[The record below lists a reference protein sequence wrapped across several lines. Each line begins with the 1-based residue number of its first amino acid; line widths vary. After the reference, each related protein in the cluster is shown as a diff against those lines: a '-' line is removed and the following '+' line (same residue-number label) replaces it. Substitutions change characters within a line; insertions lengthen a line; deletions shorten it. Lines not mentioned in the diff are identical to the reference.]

1 MKVLVTQSF
10 PILCDPMDCIAHQ
23 APLSMGFPRQ
33 KYWSGLPLPLPGESS
48 QETQENF
55 IRRGLNML
63 PGVQII
69 GRRGQK
75 AEQRKDMNLVT
86 GMEWWRPELQ
96 PSVAA
101 DGREKWAAWEHFRD
115 ATGSITDKLGVSS
128 EGEKSGDTL
137 RCVAWAAEWILAPLR
152 LKE

>member
-1 MKVLVTQSF
+1 
-10 PILCDPMDCIAHQ
+10 
-23 APLSMGFPRQ
+23 
-33 KYWSGLPLPLPGESS
+33 
-48 QETQENF
+48 
-55 IRRGLNML
+55 ML
-63 PGVQII
+63 PREQKI
-69 GRRGQK
+69 GRKKQK
-75 AEQRKDMNLVT
+75 AEQRKGMNLVT
-86 GMEWWRPELQ
+86 GMKWWHPELQ

-115 ATGSITDKLGVSS
+115 ATSSITDKLDVGS